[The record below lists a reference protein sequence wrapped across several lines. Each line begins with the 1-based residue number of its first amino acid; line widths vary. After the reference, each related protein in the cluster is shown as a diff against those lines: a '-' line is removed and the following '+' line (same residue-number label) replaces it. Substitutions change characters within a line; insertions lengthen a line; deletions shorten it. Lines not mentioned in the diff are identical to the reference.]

1 MARFGNVAE
10 INEPSE
16 SKVFLS
22 DWKKK
27 LERPL
32 SSKKVLF
39 VGVGNPLRG
48 DDGVG
53 VFLAELLKPYFPVF
67 IAGERPENLL
77 SYELQGIETVIFRDA
92 CSFRGRRGDVRLLS
106 IEETENHFLYSHRVP
121 LHLIASLLK
130 GLKVYILGIEPDEFV
145 PGTGLSNKV
154 KKSAY
159 LVRDII
165 KSYLGR

>member
-48 DDGVG
+48 DDGVS
-53 VFLAELLKPYFPVF
+53 VF
-67 IAGERPENLL
+67 IAGERPGNLL
-77 SYELQGIETVIFRDA
+77 SYELQGIETVIFLDA
-92 CSFRGRRGDVRLLS
+92 CSFRGRRGDGGWRALGS
-106 IEETENHFLYSHRVP
+106 GTKEEK
-121 LHLIASLLK
+121 SLL
-130 GLKVYILGIEPDEFV
+130 
-145 PGTGLSNKV
+145 
-154 KKSAY
+154 
-159 LVRDII
+159 
-165 KSYLGR
+165 